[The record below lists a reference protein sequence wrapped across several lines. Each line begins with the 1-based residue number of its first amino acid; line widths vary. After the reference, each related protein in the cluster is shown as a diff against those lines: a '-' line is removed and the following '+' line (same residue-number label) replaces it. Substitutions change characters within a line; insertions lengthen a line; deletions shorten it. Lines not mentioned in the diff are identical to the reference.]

1 MRNLLSIGIL
11 AMISTLSC
19 GAQGPVI
26 DQPGLD
32 GSSNQRQGSDSPFA
46 KLQPTAGDEHTS
58 TSGSADTPS
67 ARTSAIPGGTGSSN
81 FSYYLTE
88 TYLNP
93 GLFTA
98 PAFRASLR
106 MAHPPGSGPTRYPD
120 EWRQGAEGFGRNYG
134 DAFATRISSHTA
146 QFIVGTLTRED
157 LRYMPSRSHH
167 FFARTS
173 HAIAFTFVDRSQ
185 SGRRIP
191 ALSNFAGAA
200 AGGFVGNAYLP
211 NGFTDAT
218 HAGQRAEFQLGMMAA
233 GNLFREFA
241 PQMPAALREFFM
253 LIAR

>member
-19 GAQGPVI
+19 GAQWPVI
-26 DQPGLD
+26 EQPGLD
-32 GSSNQRQGSDSPFA
+32 GSSIQQHGSDPLFA
-46 KLQPTAGDEHTS
+46 KLQGAAGDEHIS

-67 ARTSAIPGGTGSSN
+67 VRTSAIPGGSSN

-106 MAHPPGSGPTRYPD
+106 MAHPPGSGPTRYPY

-134 DAFATRISSHTA
+134 DAFATRISTHTA
-146 QFIVGTLTRED
+146 QYLLGTLTRED
-157 LRYMPSRSHH
+157 LRYVPSSSYH
-167 FFARTS
+167 FFTRTS
-173 HAIAFTFVDRSQ
+173 HAIAFTFVDRSR
-185 SGRRIP
+185 SGRCVP

-200 AGGFVGNAYLP
+200 VGGFVGNAYLP

-241 PQMPAALREFFM
+241 PQMPAAVREFFM